1 MRLYEGSVGQ
11 FREDV
16 VLSRLAD
23 KLSNS
28 YKDYY
33 HRGPSQ
39 SEVGAW
45 QQSFNFLKNSF
56 EVARLE
62 DNRIIIEYELPY
74 SSRRIDVLL
83 FGRNPQG
90 DDGVVLVELKQWS
103 NDGVADAESE
113 GNVRVRFASGVR
125 EVAHPSLQVE
135 GYHYDL
141 KDFLRVFQEKPAL
154 ALSSCAYCHNYA
166 KLKEPR
172 VLFAE
177 KFCKGLGAFPVFAK
191 EDVEALGKYLQQ
203 RLASGAGLEVFN
215 RFIRSTVR
223 PSKKLLDHTGEMI
236 NERQIFTLIDDQ
248 IAAYNAIMHRAKEL
262 AKSNRKS
269 VVIVKGGP
277 GTGKSVIALEVMGQL
292 LRQGRSV
299 MHATGSSA
307 FTNTMRKI
315 VGRRARGLFKFF
327 NSFVGAPANSFD
339 VLIADE
345 AHRIRATS
353 DNIYTKRDKK
363 SKMPQVDELLS
374 VARLGVYFIDEMQ
387 VVRPNEVG
395 SVELILGAAKKAGVE
410 EGDISEFE
418 LLTQFRC
425 SGSDAYLQWLD
436 NTLGIRPS
444 EFPRFD
450 PRMEFRIFDDPAA
463 MMAEVR
469 ARNEEKKNSARIA
482 AGFCWKWSK
491 PRPDGSLVND
501 VVIGNFQMSWEK
513 KDAFWRWAT
522 DDSGME
528 QVGTVYTAQG
538 FEYDYMAV
546 IFGNDLVFDPS
557 SRSWDAVP
565 GKSHDTQVK
574 RSNPKLKDHLASV
587 YRVLLSRAHK
597 GVYVYFMD
605 NGTEQYFRE
614 QLARPV
620 PFGERISDA
629 LEGQPSAASG
639 VETQR
644 ARTAGSIVPM
654 RNERAKREAFKS
666 LLPLY
671 TLKAAAGYFGSGEAV
686 EQEGWIEV
694 YGVGVPDERMFVC
707 RAVGRSMEPTIR
719 DGDYVVFRA
728 KPAGTRQ
735 GKIVLAQ
742 YRGPADPDTGGAF
755 TVKRYSSEKVSADDG
770 GWKHTRVVL
779 SPTNPDYQPIT
790 LTESDA
796 GSVNVVAEFI
806 TVLRD

>member
-1 MRLYEGSVGQ
+1 MRLYEGSIRQ
-11 FREDV
+11 FRDDV
-16 VLSRLAD
+16 VFSRLSD
-23 KLSNS
+23 KLAGA
-28 YKDYY
+28 YKEYY
-33 HRGPSQ
+33 HRGASKG
-39 SEVGAW
+39 EVGSW

-56 EVARLE
+56 EVAGLE

-83 FGRNPQG
+83 FGRSPQG

-103 NDGVADAESE
+103 NEGVADAESE
-113 GNVRVRFASGVR
+113 GNVNVRFASGTK

-141 KDFLRVFQEKPAL
+141 KDFLHVFQDKPAPE
-154 ALSSCAYCHNYA
+154 LSSCAYCHNYA
-166 KLKEPR
+166 RLKEPR

-177 KFCKGLGAFPVFAK
+177 KFQKGLEKFPLFAK
-191 EDVEALGKYLQQ
+191 EDIEALGTYLQQ
-203 RLASGAGLEVFN
+203 RIAGGAGLEVFN

-248 IAAYNAIMHRAKEL
+248 IAAYNSVMHRAKEL
-262 AKSNRKS
+262 AKSDRKS

-292 LRQGRSV
+292 LRLGRTV
-299 MHATGSSA
+299 VHATGSSA

-315 VGRRARGLFKFF
+315 VGRRAKGLFKFF
-327 NSFVGAPANSFD
+327 NSFIGVPENSFD

-353 DNIYTKRDKK
+353 NNMYTRRSKK

-387 VVRPNEVG
+387 IVRPNEVG
-395 SVELILGAAKKAGVE
+395 SVELIRGAAKKAGVA
-410 EGDISEFE
+410 DDDVSEFE

-436 NTLGIRPS
+436 NTLGIRTS

-450 PRMEFRIFDDPAA
+450 SRMEFKIFDDPSA
-463 MMAEVR
+463 MMKEVG
-469 ARNEEKKNSARIA
+469 ARNAERKNSARIA

-491 PRPDGSLVND
+491 PKPDGSLVND
-501 VVIGNFQMSWEK
+501 VVIGNFQMPWEK

-546 IFGNDLVFDPS
+546 IFGNDLVYDPS
-557 SRSWDAVP
+557 SRSWKAVP
-565 GKSHDTQVK
+565 EKSHDTQVK
-574 RSNPKLKDHLASV
+574 RSNPKLTEHLASV

-605 NGTEQYFRE
+605 KGTEHYFRE

-620 PFGERISDA
+620 PFGENLADVPGEKVAPAHVVISLDDA
-629 LEGQPSAASG
+629 
-639 VETQR
+639 R
-644 ARTAGSIVPM
+644 ARGD
-654 RNERAKREAFKS
+654 AFKAF
-666 LLPLY
+666 LPLY
-671 TLKAAAGYFGSGEAV
+671 SLRAAAGYFGSGKAV
-686 EQEGWIEV
+686 APEGWINASV
-694 YGVGVPDERMFVC
+694 VGKLDQNMFVA
-707 RAVGRSMEPTIR
+707 RAVGRSMEPSIQ
-719 DGDYVVFRA
+719 DGDFCVFRA
-728 KPAGTRQ
+728 NPVGSRQ
-735 GKIVLAQ
+735 GKIVLVQ
-742 YRGPADPDTGGAF
+742 YRGAADPDTGGAF
-755 TVKRYSSEKVSADDG
+755 TVKRYRSTKGDSGDG
-770 GWKHTRVVL
+770 SWRHE
-779 SPTNPDYQPIT
+779 QIT
-790 LTESDA
+790 LEPLNSEYRPIVLEPESE
-796 GSVNVVAEFI
+796 GEVKVIAELVK
-806 TVLRD
+806 VLR